1 MARFLFTLLRNNAA
15 LAGLVLLI
23 AIGAAAS
30 PAFLTAQNISNLLRS
45 TSFVGLIAVGM
56 TFVVLC
62 GSIDISVGPTF
73 AFSGYLFIT
82 NLEYGATPA
91 ILIPLLAGIG
101 IGLVNGVLINELSIP
116 PFIGTMASMLLV
128 KGIVLFLSN
137 QSTVK
142 GGKLDGFLRMLGRGT
157 VWGFFP
163 MPFVVFFLLLLVCGY
178 LLRMRVV
185 GRNMYVVGGNEEAA
199 RMMGVNPKRTRYIA
213 HMLCGLLTAV
223 GGILFASR
231 VGSAS
236 PLAGTGYEMYAIAA
250 VVIGGASLSGGIGKM
265 SGTLFGA
272 LIMGSFS
279 NIFNLQKIIKPVWQD
294 VIVGGVLLLV
304 IVVQAVMG
312 MPKGRLIQNLFG
324 RTARRGE
331 QS

>member
-15 LAGLVLLI
+15 FVGLLLLI
-23 AIGAAAS
+23 VLGAAAS

-62 GSIDISVGPTF
+62 GSIDISVGSTF
-73 AFSGYLFIT
+73 AFSGYLFIS
-82 NLEYGATPA
+82 NIDSGVVPA
-91 ILIPLLAGIG
+91 ILIPLFAGVGIG
-101 IGLVNGVLINELSIP
+101 IINGILINELSIP
-116 PFIGTMASMLLV
+116 PFIGTMASMLLF

-142 GGKLDGFLRMLGRGT
+142 GGKLDGVLKMLGRGT
-157 VWGFFP
+157 LWGFFP
-163 MPFVVFFLLLLVCGY
+163 MPFVVFFLFLLVCGY

-185 GRNMYVVGGNEEAA
+185 GRNMYIVGGNEEAA

-213 HMLCGLLTAV
+213 HMMCGLLTAV

-236 PLAGTGYEMYAIAA
+236 PLAGSGYEMYAIAA

-265 SGTLFGA
+265 SGTFFGA

-279 NIFNLQKIIKPVWQD
+279 NIFNLQKIIQPVWQD

-304 IVVQAVMG
+304 IVVQAMMG
-312 MPKGRLIQNLFG
+312 MPKGQLIQNLFG
-324 RTARRGE
+324 RTTRRR
-331 QS
+331 QDN